1 MLLQNGAPLSVML
14 VLIAY
19 PSISIFMVVVTLRI
33 VFNPEQELVPAF
45 WFMLVG
51 MTLLFVGDVV
61 YMLADINLVHLPD
74 RFLNL
79 PYAMAYLG
87 AGAAALH
94 VSMRKLSEPGQ
105 RRRAPTSRVRAAVVA
120 VALVTPALLTF
131 DDRSAATSDRVV
143 LSLLM
148 LTMTAAAVARIVQAF
163 HWQSHLRHASSSRR
177 TTMT

>member
-1 MLLQNGAPLSVML
+1 M
-14 VLIAY
+14 
-19 PSISIFMVVVTLRI
+19 
-33 VFNPEQELVPAF
+33 PAF

-61 YMLADINLVHLPD
+61 YMLADINLIHLPD

-105 RRRAPTSRVRAAVVA
+105 RRRAPASRVRAAVVA

-148 LTMTAAAVARIVQAF
+148 LTMTAAAVARIVQAL
-163 HWQSHLRHASSSRR
+163 HLAESSEARLIFQANHDDLTGLPNRR
-177 TTMT
+177 MLEQHLSGACWRERPSTIPTWRSST